1 MLLPVDYYYDWWD
14 LGSGY
19 AADGISLGVLFYYT
33 KQDLFGFVVT
43 ADVDSPNITGRLV
56 CLSGP
61 ARCHRLP
68 RYIYVRYG
76 RYLFVDITPLAS
88 VDLGITSRPPR
99 FARSKDWVNL

>member
-19 AADGISLGVLFYYT
+19 AADGISLGVLFHYT

-43 ADVDSPNITGRLV
+43 LDVDSPNITGRLV

-61 ARCHRLP
+61 AHCHRWP

-76 RYLFVDITPLAS
+76 RYLFVDITPRAS
-88 VDLGITSRPPR
+88 VDLGVTSPVR
-99 FARSKDWVNL
+99 ASS